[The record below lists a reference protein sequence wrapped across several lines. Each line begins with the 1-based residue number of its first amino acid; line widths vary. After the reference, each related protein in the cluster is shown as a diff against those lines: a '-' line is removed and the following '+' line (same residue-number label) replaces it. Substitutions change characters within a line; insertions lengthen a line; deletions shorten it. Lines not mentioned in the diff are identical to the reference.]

1 MTEEDEDD
9 KKPKTKTVT
18 EEVEDWK
25 VLNEAKAIWTR
36 DPKTVSDEDYEEFY
50 KTLVPG
56 GGDQLEHVHFVAE
69 GEVTFRSL
77 LYIPSKAGTADND
90 ATAGRKSGVKL
101 YVRRVLISDEFED
114 FLPRY
119 MNFIKGVVDS
129 DDLPL
134 NVSRETLAQSRVLKV
149 MSKKLVR
156 KILDLLRK
164 MANKDKKDEDDEES
178 SGESSAEKEEEKES
192 AYSKFWT
199 AHGKQIKF
207 GVIDDRK
214 NKAKLTKLL
223 RYSTSK
229 SEGKDVSM
237 ESYVDR
243 MQENQKY
250 IYYITGESLDKV
262 KNSPFLQKVLKK
274 GFEVIYMVDP
284 IDEYVVQS
292 LTEFDGIEMQS
303 VTKEGLKLGD
313 EDKEK
318 EKAEEEEFGTLVK
331 WFKTSFGSKIEKV
344 KISHRLTTAPCV
356 LVTGQY
362 GWSANM
368 ERIMKGATL
377 SSQNNQNMAA
387 KKTLEINP
395 RHPIIVALKN
405 KVADDEDNES
415 LKDMANMLL
424 DAALLQSG
432 FNVED
437 IDKFAKRSYRTVSV
451 GLGVDPEAPVDEE
464 VSDAVEEE
472 KEDEEEDK
480 EEDKEE
486 EKAEDK
492 TEAAEDT
499 AEAKQ
504 EL

>member
-1 MTEEDEDD
+1 MGA
-9 KKPKTKTVT
+9 
-18 EEVEDWK
+18 
-25 VLNEAKAIWTR
+25 EA
-36 DPKTVSDEDYEEFY
+36 
-50 KTLVPG
+50 G
-56 GGDQLEHVHFVAE
+56 
-69 GEVTFRSL
+69 
-77 LYIPSKAGTADND
+77 AGD
-90 ATAGRKSGVKL
+90 ATEGRKSGVKL

-178 SGESSAEKEEEKES
+178 SAESSAEKEEEKES
-192 AYSKFWT
+192 TYSKFWA

-331 WFKTSFGSKIEKV
+331 WFKKSFGSKIEKV

-464 VSDAVEEE
+464 VSDAVDEE